1 MGLSLT
7 IIQRLVN
14 FFPLKADMSLA
25 IEPMEFG
32 FQLLNFGMKIFACYF
47 KKNKKNTAF
56 ISWCAYIYIYIMYV
70 IFEYLKSGNS
80 QRRVCFHH
88 GVEAR
93 REGG

>member
-1 MGLSLT
+1 MGTRCGGGLRKMGLSLT

-47 KKNKKNTAF
+47 KKTKKTQPSFLGAHIF
-56 ISWCAYIYIYIMYV
+56 ISIYHVWDI
-70 IFEYLKSGNS
+70 
-80 QRRVCFHH
+80 
-88 GVEAR
+88 
-93 REGG
+93 